1 MTARAENAMI
11 ESIPEPRRA
20 DVEGLS
26 PDLELALARFRLL
39 ATLRLGWLEKLWSEE
54 GAPSTRAAISHGEI
68 EANLADRDSP
78 QAESAWLGQDDSAR
92 GYSEALARI
101 EQSLAN
107 DQTSRLA
114 QIKTLFGLSVEES
127 DLLQACVAVALDPS
141 LARVCAYLQD
151 HTGRAYV
158 TEDLAARLFHY
169 GRSSVWRAESALFR
183 WELVSIKDMGAG
195 EPRALACDLQIR
207 DWLRGEHALDE
218 SLVGIA
224 RLHEPQAP
232 LPSWP
237 VRESVEFTNRT
248 IHAESPDRLRFIIS
262 GARGSGRRTL
272 AATISASLGLP
283 LLVIEADQVDDA
295 AWPRVFVRAQRHA
308 YLERRALAWIGE
320 SLSRRPWAPGVP
332 MFPLQFVICEPGHEP
347 PPISELVERKVKMPA
362 LSIEER
368 KQLWRDYIPASNEWP
383 REELEALASSYRVH
397 VGDIADAA
405 RARVAGT
412 QEAVARV
419 RLSARTRLG
428 NLAQLLECP
437 FDWDDLVVPAPMRE
451 TLQDIVFEART
462 RAAFW
467 EQAHA
472 QRMFPQGRGLMAL
485 MSGPPGTGKTMA
497 AQVIAASLKHDLF
510 RIDLSS
516 VVSKYVGETSQN
528 LERILSRAADM
539 DAVLLFDEADA
550 MFSKRVNEVR
560 DAQDKFAN
568 TDAAYLL
575 QAIEA
580 FPGIAILT
588 TNQKHNID
596 PAFIRR
602 LRFVIDFEKPNVA
615 QRLEIWTRVIGGL
628 AGSERAE
635 AMLSDLKVLA
645 ENIELTGAQ
654 IKFAVLGAMFI
665 ARRAGQSLE
674 MAHVLRGLER
684 ELAKEGRALGS
695 RDRQR
700 MLRQEDAKR

>member
-1 MTARAENAMI
+1 MTARAENATM
-11 ESIPEPRRA
+11 ESIPEPQLGA
-20 DVEGLS
+20 TGELS
-26 PDLELALARFRLL
+26 PELELLLARFRLL

-54 GAPSTRAAISHGEI
+54 GAPSTRSAISQGEI

-78 QAESAWLGQDDSAR
+78 QAEATWREQNESSR
-92 GYSEALARI
+92 RYSVALADA
-101 EQSLAN
+101 EASLSS

-114 QIKTLFGLSVEES
+114 QINTLFGLSVEES
-127 DLLQACVAVALDPS
+127 DLLQACAAVALDPS

-169 GRSSVWRAESALFR
+169 GRSSVWSAESALFR
-183 WELVSIKDMGAG
+183 WELVSTKDMGAG
-195 EPRALACDLQIR
+195 EPRALACDPQIR
-207 DWLRGEHALDE
+207 DWLAGEHSLDE
-218 SLVGIA
+218 SLVGVAQIY
-224 RLHEPQAP
+224 EPQAP
-232 LPSWP
+232 LSSWP
-237 VRESVEFTNRT
+237 VRESVEFINRT
-248 IHAESPDRLRFIIS
+248 IHGESPDRLRFTIS
-262 GARGSGRRTL
+262 GAHGSGRRTL

-283 LLVIEADQVDDA
+283 LLVIEADQIDDV

-320 SLSRRPWAPGVP
+320 SLSRKPWAPGVP
-332 MFPLQFVICEPGHEP
+332 MFPLQFIICDAGHEL
-347 PPISELVERKVKMPA
+347 PPISGVVERKMKMTA

-383 REELEALASSYRVH
+383 QEDFDALASSYRVH

-405 RARVAGT
+405 RARVASAP
-412 QEAVARV
+412 EAVERV

-437 FDWDDLVVPAPMRE
+437 FGWDDLVVPAPLRE
-451 TLQDIVFEART
+451 TLRDIVFEART

-467 EQAHA
+467 EQEHA
-472 QRMFPQGRGLMAL
+472 RRMFPQGRGLMAL
-485 MSGPPGTGKTMA
+485 LGGPPGTGKTMA
-497 AQVIAASLKHDLF
+497 AQVIAASLNHDLF

-575 QAIEA
+575 QAIES

-602 LRFVIDFEKPNVA
+602 LRFVIDFEKPNAA
-615 QRLEIWTRVIGGL
+615 QRLEIWTKVIAGL
-628 AGSERAE
+628 AGSERAD
-635 AMLSDLKVLA
+635 AMLDDLKMLA
-645 ENIELTGAQ
+645 ESIEVTGAQ

-665 ARRAGQSLE
+665 AKRAGQTLE
-674 MAHVLRGLER
+674 MTHVLRGLER
-684 ELAKEGRALGS
+684 ELAKEGRALGT
-695 RDRQR
+695 RDRTR
-700 MLRQEDAKR
+700 MLRQEGR

>member
-1 MTARAENAMI
+1 MTARAENATI
-11 ESIPEPRRA
+11 ESIQEPRLA
-20 DVEGLS
+20 GVGELS
-26 PDLELALARFRLL
+26 PELELLLARFRLL

-54 GAPSTRAAISHGEI
+54 GAPSTRAAISRGEI

-78 QAESAWLGQDDSAR
+78 QAESSWLQQDESSR
-92 GYSEALARI
+92 GYSVALAEVERT
-101 EQSLAN
+101 LAA
-107 DQTSRLA
+107 DHTSGLA
-114 QIKTLFGLSVEES
+114 QINTLFGLSVEEA

-169 GRSSVWRAESALFR
+169 GRSSVWSAESPLFR
-183 WELVSIKDMGAG
+183 WELVSTKDMGAG
-195 EPRALACDLQIR
+195 EPRALACDPQIR
-207 DWLRGEHALDE
+207 DWLAGEHALDE
-218 SLVGIA
+218 ALVGIA
-224 RLHEPQAP
+224 RLYQPQPA

-237 VRESVEFTNRT
+237 VRESVEFINRT
-248 IHAESPDRLRFIIS
+248 IHSESPDRLRFTIS
-262 GARGSGRRTL
+262 GAHGSGRRTF

-283 LLVIEADQVDDA
+283 LLVIEADQIDDS
-295 AWPRVFVRAQRHA
+295 AWPRVFVKAQRHA

-332 MFPLQFVICEPGHEP
+332 MFPLQFIICDAAHEA
-347 PPISELVERKVKMPA
+347 PPIADVVERKMKMPA

-368 KQLWRDYIPASNEWP
+368 KQLWRDYIPSSSEWP
-383 REELEALASSYRVH
+383 QEEFNALASSYRVH

-405 RARVAGT
+405 RARVAGP
-412 QEAVARV
+412 QEAVERV

-437 FDWDDLVVPAPMRE
+437 FGWDDLVVPAPLRE

-467 EQAHA
+467 EQEHA
-472 QRMFPQGRGLMAL
+472 RRMFPQGRGLMAL
-485 MSGPPGTGKTMA
+485 LGGPPGTGKTMA
-497 AQVIAASLKHDLF
+497 AQVIAASLNHDLF

-575 QAIEA
+575 QAIES

-602 LRFVIDFEKPNVA
+602 LRFVIDFEKPNA
-615 QRLEIWTRVIGGL
+615 SQRLEIWTKVIGGL
-628 AGSERAE
+628 AGSDRAE
-635 AMLSDLKVLA
+635 TMLDDLKMLA
-645 ENIELTGAQ
+645 ESVEVTGAQ

-665 ARRAGQSLE
+665 AKRAGQSLE
-674 MAHVLRGLER
+674 MTHVLRGLER
-684 ELAKEGRALGS
+684 ELTKEGRSLGS
-695 RDRQR
+695 RDRKR
-700 MLRQEDAKR
+700 MLRQQENA

>member
-1 MTARAENAMI
+1 MTARAENATS
-11 ESIPEPRRA
+11 ESIPEPRLA
-20 DVEGLS
+20 GVGELS
-26 PDLELALARFRLL
+26 PELELLLARFRLL

-78 QAESAWLGQDDSAR
+78 QAESLWLEQDESSR
-92 GYSEALARI
+92 RYSVALAEVER
-101 EQSLAN
+101 SLES
-107 DQTSRLA
+107 DHTSRVA
-114 QIKTLFGLSVEES
+114 QINTLFGLSVEES
-127 DLLQACVAVALDPS
+127 DLLQGCVAVALDPS

-169 GRSSVWRAESALFR
+169 GRSSVWGAESPLFR
-183 WELVSIKDMGAG
+183 WELVSTKDMGAG
-195 EPRALACDLQIR
+195 EPRALACDPQIR
-207 DWLRGEHALDE
+207 DWLAGEHALDE

-224 RLHEPQAP
+224 RLYEPQPP
-232 LPSWP
+232 LASWP
-237 VRESVEFTNRT
+237 VGESVEFINRT
-248 IHAESPDRLRFIIS
+248 IHSDSPDRLRFTIQ
-262 GARGSGRRTL
+262 GAHGSGRRTL

-283 LLVIEADQVDDA
+283 LLVIEADQIDDS

-320 SLSRRPWAPGVP
+320 SLSRRPWSPGVP
-332 MFPLQFVICEPGHEP
+332 MFPLQFIICDAGHEL
-347 PPISELVERKVKMPA
+347 PPISGVVERKLKMPA

-368 KQLWRDYIPASNEWP
+368 KQLWRDYIPASGEWP
-383 REELEALASSYRVH
+383 PEEFDALASAYRVH

-405 RARVAGT
+405 RARVAGAP
-412 QEAVARV
+412 EAVERV

-437 FDWDDLVVPAPMRE
+437 FGWDDLVVPAPLRE

-467 EQAHA
+467 EQEHA
-472 QRMFPQGRGLMAL
+472 RRMFPQGRGLMAL
-485 MSGPPGTGKTMA
+485 LGGPPGTGKTMA
-497 AQVIAASLKHDLF
+497 AQVIAASLNHDLF

-575 QAIEA
+575 QAIES

-602 LRFVIDFEKPNVA
+602 LRFVIDFEKPNTA
-615 QRLEIWTRVIGGL
+615 QRLEIWTKVIGGL
-628 AGSERAE
+628 AGRKRSET
-635 AMLSDLKVLA
+635 MLDDLKVLS
-645 ENIELTGAQ
+645 ESIEVTGSQ

-665 ARRAGQSLE
+665 AKRAGQSLE
-674 MAHVLRGLER
+674 MTHVLRGLER
-684 ELAKEGRALGS
+684 ELSKEGRALGT
-695 RDRQR
+695 RDRKR
-700 MLRQEDAKR
+700 MLRQQEGA